1 MINLSVE
8 MPSSSS
14 AAIPTVSIDARIEA
28 EGPRGARIDAVD
40 TGDARI
46 DAEGP
51 SNTRIDTLILL
62 SMRESMLILL
72 SI

>member
-1 MINLSVE
+1 

-14 AAIPTVSIDARIEA
+14 TAIPTVSVDTRIEA
-28 EGPRGARIDAVD
+28 EGPRGTRIDIVD
-40 TGDARI
+40 TSDARI

-51 SNTRIDTLILL
+51 SNTRIDMLILL
-62 SMRESMLILL
+62 SIRESMLILL